1 LKIMNYKTE
10 FEEEGFELH
19 LDPVVI
25 DYIIEEA
32 KRRQT
37 GARGLDAIISKYLEE
52 VAFDLFGRGDK
63 GEITLTIESG
73 EVSHAV
79 KRRA

>member
-1 LKIMNYKTE
+1 MNYQAE
-10 FEEEGFELH
+10 FEEEGFMLH

-25 DYIIEEA
+25 DHIIEEA

-37 GARGLDAIISKYLEE
+37 GARGLDAIISKYLED
-52 VAFDLFGRGDK
+52 VAFDLFGRGDE
-63 GEITLTIESG
+63 GEITLTVESG
-73 EVSHAV
+73 EVSHSV